1 LSAQLRRLVVEF
13 GQDGVQI
20 RTLYRSPGGPGPSP
34 KARRREVEQLVRAG
48 LERTLE
54 AIKDG
59 PVEMVGT
66 AGFATRED
74 TLELADLVDDSQG
87 SR

>member
-1 LSAQLRRLVVEF
+1 MTELPSRLKVEF
-13 GQDGVQI
+13 KPDGI
-20 RTLYRSPGGPGPSP
+20 RLRTLYRGRGRPGPNT